1 MCANSL
7 HHCVPSVFHLSE
19 VTLGCKT
26 GILGGLVPLPFLRG
40 HADTRSVDLT
50 LGFQVADDQSL
61 LTSKLMETVDNV
73 ETTRTHI
80 RSGKAGSA
88 CSRAPGCGG
97 GT

>member
-1 MCANSL
+1 MRANSL

-73 ETTRTHI
+73 EMHRI
-80 RSGKAGSA
+80 LQM
-88 CSRAPGCGG
+88 CSCHFGES
-97 GT
+97 T